1 MHRNQ
6 HNYDKMKLE
15 IQKILLAFALPLLLL
30 FILYTLR
37 TMESVMN
44 WDFITWGIYPK
55 ETKGIMGILTSPL
68 IHADWGHLF
77 ANTFPLLFLLWCL
90 LYFYRD
96 LGIGILFFIWIVSG
110 ILTFIIGKPG
120 WHIGASSIIYS
131 LAFFLFFSGILRK
144 HVPLVALSLLVTFL
158 YGSLVWNMFPQF
170 ASSTTSWE
178 GHLGGA
184 AAGIAAAILFR
195 HKGPQQPELFIDE
208 EEEDNRSYPEDE
220 EVSVSLLEGK
230 VCLRNYLKNDAL
242 CYLEPDQKAILNK
255 KNGKLMVSASE
266 ARYTA
271 EWTNGF
277 LFFDEELLPDIIKE
291 LERSYNVKIHIE
303 DESLKTFRFYGNF
316 VRKEQT
322 IQEILEMLASTG
334 KLEYRI
340 EGKTV
345 RLSSR

>member
-44 WDFITWGIYPK
+44 WDFITWGIYPR
-55 ETKGIMGILTSPL
+55 ETKGIMGIFTSPL

-131 LAFFLFFSGILRK
+131 LAFFQWHSPQTRPFSSPVVACHFSIWQSGME
-144 HVPLVALSLLVTFL
+144 HVPAVRLLHHF
-158 YGSLVWNMFPQF
+158 
-170 ASSTTSWE
+170 
-178 GHLGGA
+178 LGGTL
-184 AAGIAAAILFR
+184 GGR
-195 HKGPQQPELFIDE
+195 GGR
-208 EEEDNRSYPEDE
+208 NSRS
-220 EVSVSLLEGK
+220 
-230 VCLRNYLKNDAL
+230 
-242 CYLEPDQKAILNK
+242 
-255 KNGKLMVSASE
+255 
-266 ARYTA
+266 
-271 EWTNGF
+271 
-277 LFFDEELLPDIIKE
+277 
-291 LERSYNVKIHIE
+291 HIVQTQRPPTTG
-303 DESLKTFRFYGNF
+303 TFH
-316 VRKEQT
+316 
-322 IQEILEMLASTG
+322 
-334 KLEYRI
+334 
-340 EGKTV
+340 
-345 RLSSR
+345 

>member
-131 LAFFLFFSGILRK
+131 LAFFLFFSACHLSIWQPGME
-144 HVPLVALSLLVTFL
+144 HVPAVRFL
-158 YGSLVWNMFPQF
+158 HHFLGGTLGGRSGRNSRSYIVQTQRP
-170 ASSTTSWE
+170 STT
-178 GHLGGA
+178 G
-184 AAGIAAAILFR
+184 
-195 HKGPQQPELFIDE
+195 
-208 EEEDNRSYPEDE
+208 
-220 EVSVSLLEGK
+220 
-230 VCLRNYLKNDAL
+230 
-242 CYLEPDQKAILNK
+242 
-255 KNGKLMVSASE
+255 
-266 ARYTA
+266 
-271 EWTNGF
+271 
-277 LFFDEELLPDIIKE
+277 
-291 LERSYNVKIHIE
+291 
-303 DESLKTFRFYGNF
+303 TFH
-316 VRKEQT
+316 
-322 IQEILEMLASTG
+322 
-334 KLEYRI
+334 
-340 EGKTV
+340 
-345 RLSSR
+345 

>member
-1 MHRNQ
+1 MG
-6 HNYDKMKLE
+6 M
-15 IQKILLAFALPLLLL
+15 ILRIASSRIVGQGDIVGRSGYFSLNLSAN
-30 FILYTLR
+30 
-37 TMESVMN
+37 SVMRGRL
-44 WDFITWGIYPK
+44 DARRTLK
-55 ETKGIMGILTSPL
+55 SLVADLRLTSPL
-68 IHADWGHLF
+68 IHADWEHLF

-220 EVSVSLLEGK
+220 EVIT
-230 VCLRNYLKNDAL
+230 N
-242 CYLEPDQKAILNK
+242 PDQEK
-255 KNGKLMVSASE
+255 KE
-266 ARYTA
+266 
-271 EWTNGF
+271 
-277 LFFDEELLPDIIKE
+277 
-291 LERSYNVKIHIE
+291 
-303 DESLKTFRFYGNF
+303 
-316 VRKEQT
+316 
-322 IQEILEMLASTG
+322 
-334 KLEYRI
+334 
-340 EGKTV
+340 
-345 RLSSR
+345 